1 MKALYIINV
10 MKRLSEGLESH
21 LLLLKELGYEV
32 HIAGDFTQY
41 QGNINEI
48 PAVVKQID
56 LDRSPFKIQN
66 IKAFIQM
73 TSLMKMEKYD
83 FIHCNTPVG
92 GMLGRM
98 CAYFSGTKNVLYQ
111 AHGFHFYK
119 GAPKL
124 HNFIYRNIE
133 KFLARFTDNI
143 ITINK
148 EDYEAAQ
155 KFKLRKNGKVY
166 YVPGVGV
173 NVEKYK
179 NIIVDRDKKRE
190 EINVPKDCKLIVM
203 AGDLILRKNYD
214 TAIRA
219 IAKVDN
225 NNLHCIIC
233 GTGSEE
239 KNLKQLCKDLN
250 IEDRIHFL
258 GFRKDVVQL
267 MKASDIFLFTTY
279 QEGLARALME
289 AMACGITAVASK
301 IRGNTDLIE
310 DNVNGYLVD
319 PKDYIEVSKG
329 LQKAI
334 SDENTNSK
342 MIDISL
348 KKINKYGLK
357 NVNIEMENIYKDILI
372 REIRLRSLN

>member
-41 QGNINEI
+41 QGDINEI

-133 KFLARFTDNI
+133 KFLAIFTDNI

-179 NIIVDRDKKRE
+179 NITVDRDKKRE
-190 EINVPKDCKLIVM
+190 EINVPKDCKLIIM
-203 AGDLILRKNYD
+203 AGDLIPRKNYD

-219 IAKVDN
+219 ISKVNN

-239 KNLKQLCKDLN
+239 KKLKQLCEDLN

-289 AMACGITAVASK
+289 AMACGTVSIVSE

-310 DNVNGYLVD
+310 NGFNGYLIN
-319 PKDYIEVSKG
+319 PYDYNSVTNILNKVLHNKEEFIK
-329 LQKAI
+329 I
-334 SDENTNSK
+334 SEN
-342 MIDISL
+342 SL
-348 KKINKYGLK
+348 NKINNFGIDTVKE
-357 NVNIEMENIYKDILI
+357 EMRYIYNQVQINYTQQI
-372 REIRLRSLN
+372 

>member
-1 MKALYIINV
+1 MKSLYITNV
-10 MKRLSEGLESH
+10 SKRQSEGITSQ
-21 LLLLKELGYEV
+21 LLLMKELGYEV
-32 HIAGDFTQY
+32 HIAGDFSQY
-41 QGNINEI
+41 QGDINEI
-48 PAVVKQID
+48 PAIVKQID
-56 LDRSPFKIQN
+56 LDRNPFKIQN

-133 KFLARFTDNI
+133 KFLARFTDNL

-179 NIIVDRDKKRE
+179 NITVDRDKKRE
-190 EINVPKDCKLIVM
+190 EINVPKDCKLIIM
-203 AGDLILRKNYD
+203 AGDLIPRKNYD

-219 IAKVDN
+219 ISKVNN

-239 KNLKQLCKDLN
+239 KKLKQLCEDLN

-289 AMACGITAVASK
+289 AMACGTVSIVSE

-310 DNVNGYLVD
+310 NGFNGYLINPYDYNSVTSILD
-319 PKDYIEVSKG
+319 KVLNNKDEFIK
-329 LQKAI
+329 I
-334 SDENTNSK
+334 SEN
-342 MIDISL
+342 SL
-348 KKINKYGLK
+348 KKINNFGIDTVKE
-357 NVNIEMENIYKDILI
+357 EMRYIYNQVQI
-372 REIRLRSLN
+372 NYTQ

>member
-1 MKALYIINV
+1 MKSLYITNV
-10 MKRLSEGLESH
+10 SKRQSEGITSQ
-21 LLLLKELGYEV
+21 LLLMKELGYEV
-32 HIAGDFTQY
+32 HIAGDFSQY
-41 QGNINEI
+41 QGDINEI
-48 PAVVKQID
+48 PAIVKQID
-56 LDRSPFKIQN
+56 LDRNPFKIQN

-133 KFLARFTDNI
+133 KFLARFTDNL

-173 NVEKYK
+173 NIDRYK
-179 NIIVDRDKKRE
+179 NINIDRNTKRNE
-190 EINVPKDCKLIVM
+190 LGIKENNYLIIM
-203 AGDLILRKNYD
+203 IGDLVPNKNYEV
-214 TAIRA
+214 AINA
-219 IAKVDN
+219 IANSKLDN
-225 NNLHCIIC
+225 LECIIC
-233 GTGSEE
+233 GVGNYENKLRE
-239 KNLKQLCKDLN
+239 LVNNLG

-258 GFRKDVVQL
+258 GFRHDVIEL
-267 MKASDIFLFTTY
+267 LKTSDIFLFTSKR
-279 QEGLARALME
+279 EGLSRALME
-289 AMACGITAVASK
+289 AMSCETGIIASN
-301 IRGNTDLIE
+301 IRGNTDLIDE
-310 DNVNGYLVD
+310 KGGFLIEYNDINGFSNAIDLLLEDKNLNQSIKKYNLNKVNQFSLDNV
-319 PKDYIEVSKG
+319 
-329 LQKAI
+329 
-334 SDENTNSK
+334 
-342 MIDISL
+342 
-348 KKINKYGLK
+348 KK
-357 NVNIEMENIYKDILI
+357 EMKNIYM
-372 REIRLRSLN
+372 EVLNG